1 MRRIRARVRHAI
13 DRTES
18 VMNSAIATAARV
30 EEWHDVTPERF
41 AAEVV
46 PAYRP
51 VVLRGL
57 VRHWPAVAAGLEG
70 PAAMAAYIRR
80 FDGGRPANV
89 MVAAPEERGR
99 FFYTPDLSG
108 FNFTRAQIMLPILLD
123 QLVAQAGDPAP
134 PALYAGAA
142 TAPDTF
148 PGWVEANPL
157 PLATPDAVPR
167 LWIGNAS
174 RVATHYDVSSNIAA
188 VVAGR
193 RRFVL
198 FPPDQGPNLY
208 VGPLDHTI
216 AGQPTSMVDL
226 EAPDLTRYPRFA
238 TAQAAMQV
246 AELEPGDAIFVP
258 SLWWHDVTARGPL
271 NLLVNYWWGQQAA
284 ASPFAALIHALLA
297 VRDLPPGEREAVRGW
312 FDHYVFGPD
321 AASAAG
327 HLPPA
332 VRGVLDTPS
341 PGRSERIRAYL
352 MRALG
357 RA

>member
-1 MRRIRARVRHAI
+1 
-13 DRTES
+13 
-18 VMNSAIATAARV
+18 MNDAIAAAARV
-30 EEWHDVTPERF
+30 PELSGVTPGQF
-41 AAEVV
+41 AVAVE

-57 VRHWPAVAAGLEG
+57 VRDWPAVQAGRGG

-80 FDGGRPANV
+80 FDGGRPAGV
-89 MVAAPEERGR
+89 MVAAPDHRGR

-108 FNFTRAQIMLPILLD
+108 FNFTRAQILLPILLD
-123 QLVAQAGDPAP
+123 QLVAQVDDPAP

-142 TAPDTF
+142 SAPDTF
-148 PGWVEANPL
+148 PGWVEANPLPL

-174 RVATHYDVSSNIAA
+174 RVSTHYDVSSNIAA

-208 VGPLDHTI
+208 VGPLDRTI

-226 EAPDLTRYPRFA
+226 EAPDLVRYPRFA
-238 TAQAAMQV
+238 EAMATMQV

-258 SLWWHDVTARGPL
+258 SLWWHDVKATGPL
-271 NLLVNYWWGQQAA
+271 NLLVNYWWGQRAD
-284 ASPFAALIHALLA
+284 ASPFGALIHALLA
-297 VRDLPPGEREAVRGW
+297 VRDLPPGEKAAVRGW
-312 FDHYVFGPD
+312 FDHYVFGEE
-321 AASAAG
+321 AARAAD

-332 VRGVLDTPS
+332 MRGVLAAPS
-341 PGRSERIRAYL
+341 RGRAEQIRAYL
-352 MRALG
+352 IRALS
-357 RA
+357 RQ

>member
-1 MRRIRARVRHAI
+1 MTDAIAAAPRVAEIHAI
-13 DRTES
+13 
-18 VMNSAIATAARV
+18 
-30 EEWHDVTPERF
+30 TPERF
-41 AAEVV
+41 AAEIV

-57 VRHWPAVAAGLEG
+57 VSHWPAVAAGRG
-70 PAAMAAYIRR
+70 GAAAMAAYIRR

-89 MVAAPEERGR
+89 MVASPEVGGR
-99 FFYTPDLSG
+99 YFYTSDAAG
-108 FNFTRAQIMLPILLD
+108 FNFARAQVLLPVLLD
-123 QLVAQAGDPAP
+123 RLVAQADDPDA

-157 PLATPDAVPR
+157 PLATPDATPR

-174 RVATHYDVSSNIAA
+174 RVSTHYDVSSNIAA

-198 FPPDQGPNLY
+198 FPPEQGRNLY

-226 EAPDLTRYPRFA
+226 EAPDLVRYPRFA
-238 TAQAAMQV
+238 EALAAMQV

-258 SLWWHDVTARGPL
+258 SLWWHDVKASGPL
-271 NLLVNYWWGQQAA
+271 NLLVNYWWGQQAS

-297 VRDLPPGEREAVRGW
+297 VRDLPPGERDAVRGW
-312 FDHYVFGPD
+312 FDHYVFGDD
-321 AASAAG
+321 AARAAD
-327 HLPPA
+327 HLPVA
-332 VRGVLDTPS
+332 ARGVLDAPS
-341 PGRSERIRAYL
+341 PQRAERIRRYL

>member
-1 MRRIRARVRHAI
+1 MI
-13 DRTES
+13 D
-18 VMNSAIATAARV
+18 AIAAAARV
-30 EEWHDVTPERF
+30 AEVHGVTPERF
-41 AAEVV
+41 AEEIV

-57 VRHWPAVAAGLEG
+57 VAHWPAVAAGRAG
-70 PAAMAAYIRR
+70 PAAMADYIRR

-89 MVAAPEERGR
+89 MVAGPEIGGR
-99 FFYTPDLSG
+99 FFYAPDMVG
-108 FNFTRAQIMLPILLD
+108 FNFTRAQVMLPILLD
-123 QLVAQAGDPAP
+123 QLVAQAEDPAP

-157 PLATPDAVPR
+157 PLATPEATPR

-174 RVATHYDVSSNIAA
+174 RVSTHYDVSSNIAA
-188 VVAGR
+188 VVAGP

-198 FPPDQGPNLY
+198 FPPEQGPNLY
-208 VGPLDHTI
+208 VGPLDQTI

-226 EAPDLTRYPRFA
+226 QSPDLERFPRFA
-238 TAQAAMQV
+238 EAMAAMQV

-258 SLWWHDVTARGPL
+258 SLWWHDVSASGPL
-271 NLLVNYWWGQQAA
+271 NVLVNYWWGQQAS
-284 ASPFAALIHALLA
+284 ASPFPALIHALLA

-312 FDHYVFGPD
+312 FDHYVFGEG
-321 AASAAG
+321 AARAG
-327 HLPPA
+327 DHLPKA
-332 VRGVLDTPS
+332 ARGVLDTPS
-341 PGRSERIRAYL
+341 ATRSERIRGYL

>member
-1 MRRIRARVRHAI
+1 MSAIDAAPRVR
-13 DRTES
+13 EVS
-18 VMNSAIATAARV
+18 
-30 EEWHDVTPERF
+30 DVTPERF
-41 AAEVV
+41 AAEIL

-57 VRHWPAVAAGLEG
+57 VAHWPAVQAGRGG
-70 PAAMAAYIRR
+70 PAAMADYIRR

-99 FFYTPDLSG
+99 FFYTPDFAG
-108 FNFTRAQIMLPILLD
+108 FNFKRAQVLLPILLD
-123 QLVAQAGDPAP
+123 QLVAQADDPAAA
-134 PALYAGAA
+134 ALYAGAA

-148 PGWVEANPL
+148 PGWVEANSL

-167 LWIGNAS
+167 LWLGNAS
-174 RVATHYDVSSNIAA
+174 RVSTHYDVSSNIAA

-226 EAPDLTRYPRFA
+226 ENPDIARYPRFA
-238 TAQAAMQV
+238 QAMATMQV
-246 AELEPGDAIFVP
+246 AELEPGDALFVP
-258 SLWWHDVTARGPL
+258 SLWWHDVKATGPL

-284 ASPFAALIHALLA
+284 ASPFGALVHALLA
-297 VRDLPPGEREAVRGW
+297 VRDLPPGERDAVRGW
-312 FDHYVFGPD
+312 FDHYVFGEQAGR
-321 AASAAG
+321 AAN

-332 VRGVLDTPS
+332 VRGVLGEPS
-341 PGRSERIRAYL
+341 PSRTERIRAYL
-352 MRALG
+352 MRAIG
-357 RA
+357 RP

>member
-1 MRRIRARVRHAI
+1 MAYAGM
-13 DRTES
+13 DEPMTDS
-18 VMNSAIATAARV
+18 IAAAARV
-30 EEWHDVTPERF
+30 PELYDVTPERF

-57 VRHWPAVAAGLEG
+57 VRHWPAVAAGRDG

-80 FDGGRPANV
+80 FDGGLPASI
-89 MVAAPEERGR
+89 MVAAPQERGR

-108 FNFTRAQIMLPILLD
+108 FNFTRAQVILPVLLD
-123 QLVAQAGDPAP
+123 QLVAQANDGHA

-142 TAPDTF
+142 TAPDSF

-174 RVATHYDVSSNIAA
+174 RVSTHYDVSSNIAA

-208 VGPLDHTI
+208 IGPLDQTI

-226 EAPDLTRYPRFA
+226 ESPDLSRFPRFA
-238 TAQAAMQV
+238 QAQAAMQV

-258 SLWWHDVTARGPL
+258 SLWWHDVKASGPL

-284 ASPFAALIHALLA
+284 ASPFAALVHALVA
-297 VRDLPPGEREAVRGW
+297 VRDLPAGERAAVRSW
-312 FDHYVFGPD
+312 FDHYVFGDD
-321 AASAAG
+321 ALRAAD
-327 HLPPA
+327 HLPEA
-332 VRGVLDTPS
+332 ARGVLGAPS
-341 PGRSERIRAYL
+341 PGRTERIRAYL
-352 MRALG
+352 TRALG
-357 RA
+357 RP

>member
-1 MRRIRARVRHAI
+1 M
-13 DRTES
+13 
-18 VMNSAIATAARV
+18 SALDAAARV
-30 EEWHDVTPERF
+30 PVITGITPAQF
-41 AAEVV
+41 AAEVL

-57 VRHWPAVAAGLEG
+57 VDHWPAVAAGRLG
-70 PAAMAAYIRR
+70 VAAMAAYLRR

-89 MVAAPEERGR
+89 MIAAPDVEGR
-99 FFYTPDLSG
+99 FFYAPDLDG
-108 FNFTRAQIMLPILLD
+108 FNFTRAQVMVPILLD
-123 QLVAQAGDPAP
+123 RLVALAADPAP

-148 PGWVEANPL
+148 PGWVTENPL
-157 PLATPDAVPR
+157 PLATPDATPR

-174 RVATHYDVSSNIAA
+174 RVSTHYDVSSNIAA

-198 FPPDQGPNLY
+198 FPPEQVANLY
-208 VGPLDHTI
+208 VGPLDQTI

-226 EAPDLTRYPRFA
+226 EAPDLTAYPRFA
-238 TAQAAMQV
+238 AAMATMQV

-258 SLWWHDVTARGPL
+258 SLWWHDVKASGPL

-284 ASPFAALIHALLA
+284 ASPFAALIHSLLA
-297 VRDLPPGEREAVRGW
+297 VRDLPAGERAAVKAW
-312 FDHYVFGPD
+312 FDHYVFGAEAGR
-321 AASAAG
+321 AAD
-327 HLPPA
+327 HLPVPA
-332 VRGVLDTPS
+332 RGVLGAPS
-341 PGRSERIRAYL
+341 PDRAERIRSYL

>member
-1 MRRIRARVRHAI
+1 MI
-13 DRTES
+13 D
-18 VMNSAIATAARV
+18 AIAAAARV
-30 EEWHDVTPERF
+30 AEVHGVTPERF
-41 AAEVV
+41 TDEIV

-57 VRHWPAVAAGLEG
+57 VAQWSAVAAGRAG
-70 PAAMAAYIRR
+70 PAAMADYIRR

-89 MVAAPEERGR
+89 MIAAPQERGR
-99 FFYTPDLSG
+99 FFYADDLTR
-108 FNFTRAQIMLPILLD
+108 FNFTRAQVMLPVLLD
-123 QLVAQAGDPAP
+123 QLVAQRDEPDP

-148 PGWVEANPL
+148 PGWIEENPL

-198 FPPDQGPNLY
+198 FPPDQGRNLY

-226 EAPDLTRYPRFA
+226 AAPDLARYPRFRD
-238 TAQAAMQV
+238 AAAHMQV
-246 AELEPGDAIFVP
+246 ADLEPGDALFVP
-258 SLWWHDVTARGPL
+258 SLWWHDVTASGPL
-271 NLLVNYWWGQQAA
+271 NVLVNYWWGQQAA

-312 FDHYVFGPD
+312 FDQYVFGED
-321 AASAAG
+321 ARTAAD

-332 VRGVLDTPS
+332 ARGVLDVPS
-341 PGRSERIRAYL
+341 PARAERIRGYL

-357 RA
+357 RS

>member
-1 MRRIRARVRHAI
+1 MT
-13 DRTES
+13 D
-18 VMNSAIATAARV
+18 AIAAAPRV
-30 EEWHDVTPERF
+30 PEIHDITPERF

-57 VRHWPAVAAGLEG
+57 VRHWPAVAAAQGG

-89 MVAAPEERGR
+89 MVAGPEIGGR
-99 FFYTPDLSG
+99 FFYTPDMVG
-108 FNFTRAQIMLPILLD
+108 FNFTRAQVMLPILLD
-123 QLVAQAGDPAP
+123 QLVAQAEDPVP

-157 PLATPDAVPR
+157 PLATPEATPR

-174 RVATHYDVSSNIAA
+174 RVSTHYDVSSNIAA

-198 FPPDQGPNLY
+198 FPPEQGPNLY

-226 EAPDLTRYPRFA
+226 QSPDLERFPRFA
-238 TAQAAMQV
+238 EALAAMQV

-258 SLWWHDVTARGPL
+258 SLWWHDVSASGPL
-271 NLLVNYWWGQQAA
+271 NVLVNYWWGQQAS
-284 ASPFAALIHALLA
+284 ASPFPALIHALLA

-312 FDHYVFGPD
+312 FDHYVFGEG
-321 AASAAG
+321 AAQAG
-327 HLPPA
+327 DHLPKGA
-332 VRGVLDTPS
+332 RGVLDTPS
-341 PGRSERIRAYL
+341 ATRSERIRGYL

>member
-1 MRRIRARVRHAI
+1 MTTAIDAAARVR
-13 DRTES
+13 ELS
-18 VMNSAIATAARV
+18 
-30 EEWHDVTPERF
+30 DVTPERF

-46 PAYRP
+46 PAYQP

-57 VRHWPAVAAGLEG
+57 VRHWPAVAAGQGG
-70 PAAMAAYIRR
+70 PAAMADYIRR
-80 FDGGRPANV
+80 FDGGRPASI

-108 FNFTRAQIMLPILLD
+108 FNFTRAQVLLPILLD

-142 TAPDTF
+142 TAPDSF

-174 RVATHYDVSSNIAA
+174 RVSTHYDVSSNIAA

-198 FPPDQGPNLY
+198 FPPEQGPNLY
-208 VGPLDHTI
+208 VGPLDQTI

-226 EAPDLTRYPRFA
+226 EAPDLARYPRFVAAIA
-238 TAQAAMQV
+238 TMQV

-258 SLWWHDVTARGPL
+258 SLWWHDVKASGPL
-271 NLLVNYWWGQQAA
+271 NLLVNYWWGQRAA
-284 ASPFAALIHALLA
+284 ASPFAALVHALEA
-297 VRDLPPGEREAVRGW
+297 VRDLPAGERATVRSW
-312 FDHYVFGPD
+312 FDHYVFAED
-321 AASAAG
+321 AAMAAD
-327 HLPPA
+327 HLPA
-332 VRGVLDTPS
+332 TARGILGAPS
-341 PGRSERIRAYL
+341 PERSDRIRAYL

-357 RA
+357 RS

>member
-1 MRRIRARVRHAI
+1 MTDAIQAAPRVPEI
-13 DRTES
+13 DG
-18 VMNSAIATAARV
+18 I
-30 EEWHDVTPERF
+30 TPERF
-41 AAEVV
+41 AAEIV

-57 VRHWPAVAAGLEG
+57 VRHWPAVAAGRG
-70 PAAMAAYIRR
+70 GAAAMAAYVRS
-80 FDGGRPANV
+80 FDGGKPAQV
-89 MVAAPEERGR
+89 MIAAPQERGR
-99 FFYTPDLSG
+99 FFYTPDMAG
-108 FNFTRAQIMLPILLD
+108 FNFTRAQVMLPVLLD
-123 QLVAQAGDPAP
+123 QLVAQQDDPAA

-142 TAPDTF
+142 TAADSV

-157 PLATPDAVPR
+157 PLATPEATPR

-174 RVATHYDVSSNIAA
+174 RVSTHYDVSSNIAA

-208 VGPLDHTI
+208 VGPLDQTI

-226 EAPDLTRYPRFA
+226 EAPDLARYPRFT
-238 TAQAAMQV
+238 TAMAAMQV

-258 SLWWHDVTARGPL
+258 SLWWHDVTATGPL

-297 VRDLPPGEREAVRGW
+297 VRDLPAGERQAVRGW
-312 FDHYVFGPD
+312 FDQYVFGEG
-321 AASAAG
+321 AQQAG
-327 HLPPA
+327 AHLPKA
-332 VRGVLDTPS
+332 ARGVLDLPS
-341 PGRSERIRAYL
+341 HERADRIRAYL

-357 RA
+357 RG

>member
-1 MRRIRARVRHAI
+1 MSKAV
-13 DRTES
+13 ES
-18 VMNSAIATAARV
+18 AARV
-30 EEWHDVTPERF
+30 PEIDDITPERF

-57 VRHWPAVAAGLEG
+57 VRHWPAVAAGQGG

-80 FDGGRPANV
+80 FDGGRPADV
-89 MVAAPEERGR
+89 MVAAPEVGAR
-99 FFYTPDLSG
+99 FFYSPDLTG
-108 FNFTRAQIMLPILLD
+108 FNFTRAQVMLPILLD
-123 QLVAQAGDPAP
+123 QLVAQADDPAP
-134 PALYAGAA
+134 AALYAGAA
-142 TAPDTF
+142 SAPDSF

-157 PLATPDAVPR
+157 PLATPEATPR

-188 VVAGR
+188 VVAGQ

-208 VGPLDHTI
+208 VGPLDRTI

-226 EAPDLTRYPRFA
+226 EAPDLARYPRFTAAMA
-238 TAQAAMQV
+238 TMQV
-246 AELEPGDAIFVP
+246 ADLEPGDAIFVP

-284 ASPFAALIHALLA
+284 ASPFAAMIHALLA

-312 FDHYVFGPD
+312 FDHYVFGD
-321 AASAAG
+321 GAASAAD
-327 HLPPA
+327 HLPQPA
-332 VRGVLDTPS
+332 RGVLDTPS
-341 PGRSERIRAYL
+341 RERTERIRSYL

-357 RA
+357 RS

>member
-1 MRRIRARVRHAI
+1 MT
-13 DRTES
+13 D
-18 VMNSAIATAARV
+18 AIAAAPRV
-30 EEWHDVTPERF
+30 PELHDVTPERF

-57 VRHWPAVAAGLEG
+57 VRHWPAVAAGRAG
-70 PAAMAAYIRR
+70 TAAMAAYIRG

-89 MVAAPEERGR
+89 MVAAPEIGGR
-99 FFYTPDLSG
+99 FFYAPDMAG
-108 FNFTRAQIMLPILLD
+108 FNFSRAQVMLPILLD
-123 QLVAQAGDPAP
+123 QLVAQAADPAA

-148 PGWVEANPL
+148 PGWAEANPL
-157 PLATPDAVPR
+157 PFTTPEATPR

-174 RVATHYDVSSNIAA
+174 RVSTHYDVSSNIAA

-198 FPPDQGPNLY
+198 FPPEQGPNLY

-226 EAPDLTRYPRFA
+226 EAPDLTRFPRFA
-238 TAQAAMQV
+238 DAIAAMQV

-258 SLWWHDVTARGPL
+258 SLWWHDVKASGPL
-271 NLLVNYWWGQQAA
+271 NVLVNYWWGQQAA
-284 ASPFAALIHALLA
+284 ASPFPALIHALLA
-297 VRDLPPGEREAVRGW
+297 VRDLPDGERAAVRGW
-312 FDHYVFGPD
+312 FDQYVFGEG
-321 AASAAG
+321 AARAG
-327 HLPPA
+327 DHLPKA
-332 VRGVLDTPS
+332 ARGVLDAPS
-341 PGRSERIRAYL
+341 AVRDERIRGYL
-352 MRALG
+352 MRALS
-357 RA
+357 RT

>member
-1 MRRIRARVRHAI
+1 MT
-13 DRTES
+13 D
-18 VMNSAIATAARV
+18 AIAAAPRV
-30 EEWHDVTPERF
+30 PEIHDITPERF

-51 VVLRGL
+51 MVLRGL
-57 VRHWPAVAAGLEG
+57 VRHWPAVAAARGG

-89 MVAAPEERGR
+89 MVAGPEIGGR
-99 FFYTPDLSG
+99 FFYTPDMVG
-108 FNFTRAQIMLPILLD
+108 FNFTRAQVMLPILLD
-123 QLVAQAGDPAP
+123 QLVAQAEDPAP

-157 PLATPDAVPR
+157 PLATPEATPR

-174 RVATHYDVSSNIAA
+174 CVSTHYDVSSNIAA

-198 FPPDQGPNLY
+198 FPPEQGPNLY

-226 EAPDLTRYPRFA
+226 QSPDLERFPRFA
-238 TAQAAMQV
+238 EAMAAMQV

-258 SLWWHDVTARGPL
+258 SLWWHDVTASGPL
-271 NLLVNYWWGQQAA
+271 NVLVNFWWGQQAS
-284 ASPFAALIHALLA
+284 ASPFPALIHALLA

-312 FDHYVFGPD
+312 FDHYVFGEG
-321 AASAAG
+321 AAQAG
-327 HLPPA
+327 DHLPKGA
-332 VRGVLDTPS
+332 RGVLDTPS
-341 PGRSERIRAYL
+341 AKRSERIRGYL

>member
-1 MRRIRARVRHAI
+1 MT
-13 DRTES
+13 D
-18 VMNSAIATAARV
+18 AIAAAPRV
-30 EEWHDVTPERF
+30 PEIHDITPERF

-51 VVLRGL
+51 MVLRGL
-57 VRHWPAVAAGLEG
+57 VRHWPAVAAARGG

-89 MVAAPEERGR
+89 MVAGPEIGGR
-99 FFYTPDLSG
+99 FFYTPDMVG
-108 FNFTRAQIMLPILLD
+108 FNFTRAQVMLPILLD
-123 QLVAQAGDPAP
+123 QLVTQAEDPAP

-157 PLATPDAVPR
+157 PLATPEATPR

-174 RVATHYDVSSNIAA
+174 RVSTHYDVSSNIAA

-198 FPPDQGPNLY
+198 FPPEQGPNLY

-226 EAPDLTRYPRFA
+226 QSPDLERFPRFA
-238 TAQAAMQV
+238 EAMAAMQV

-258 SLWWHDVTARGPL
+258 SLWWHDVTASGPL
-271 NLLVNYWWGQQAA
+271 NVLVNFWWGQQAS
-284 ASPFAALIHALLA
+284 ASPFPALIHALLA

-312 FDHYVFGPD
+312 FDHYVFGEG
-321 AASAAG
+321 AAQAG
-327 HLPPA
+327 DHLPKA
-332 VRGVLDTPS
+332 ARGVLDTPS
-341 PGRSERIRAYL
+341 ATRSERIRGYL